1 MSRPRAVG
9 AILIVALSGF
19 LIGFDGSLFTGAVI
33 FIGSKFALSNFEMGW
48 AVTSHTLAAT
58 LSIVA
63 AGPLADRFG
72 RRTVLRAAAVAFAVS
87 AAVAAAAT
95 TFGGLIV
102 ARLLSGLA
110 VGAVFVAAPMYIAEI
125 APPAV
130 RGRMITFSQLFV
142 VTGIFLA
149 FSSNYAIV
157 RLEDAGATWL
167 EVLDLPHSGWRWM
180 LGIGVVPAVVYLFAL
195 LFVPESP
202 RWHAMHGRFD
212 AARRILTRAH
222 GETLADA
229 ELVEVRTSI
238 ARDAGRSDATLRD
251 LLAPRLRGVLVI
263 GLFVAVLQQ
272 ITGINSV
279 FAYATVIFERAAGA
293 LDVDDAAFMQ
303 TMLVGFVN
311 LVSTL
316 IALLLIDRVGRR
328 PLFLCGTAGIALSLL
343 LTAYG
348 FNANDGAM
356 NPSLVLAGLLGFVG
370 CFAFSLGPGMWVLFS
385 EIFPNRVRGIAISC
399 VGFVNSS
406 VCAVVQFLF
415 PWQMETH
422 GGART
427 FLLYAL
433 FACTGFVMLIK
444 ILPETRGRS
453 LEQLEETLVRKS

>member
-1 MSRPRAVG
+1 MSPPRAIST
-9 AILIVALSGF
+9 ILIVALSGF
-19 LIGFDGSLFTGAVI
+19 LVGFDGSLFTGAVI
-33 FIGSKFALSNFEMGW
+33 FIQSKFALSNFEMGW
-48 AVTSHTLAAT
+48 AVTSHTLTAT
-58 LSIVA
+58 LAIVV

-72 RRTVLRAAAVAFAVS
+72 RRTVLRAAAIVFAVS
-87 AAVAAAAT
+87 AAVAAAAPS
-95 TFGGLIV
+95 FGALIL
-102 ARLLSGLA
+102 ARLLSGLG

-130 RGRMITFSQLFV
+130 RGRMVTFNQLFI

-157 RLEDAGATWL
+157 RLEDAGASW
-167 EVLDLPHSGWRWM
+167 LDLRESSWRWM
-180 LGIGVVPAVVYLFAL
+180 LGLGVVPAAVYLLAL

-212 AARRILTRAH
+212 SARRILTRAH

-229 ELVEVRTSI
+229 ELAEVRASI
-238 ARDAGRSDATLRD
+238 ARDAGEGDATLRD
-251 LLAPRLRGVLVI
+251 LLAPRLRGVLLV
-263 GLFVAVLQQ
+263 GLLVGIVQQ

-293 LDVDDAAFMQ
+293 FGVEDAAFMQ

-311 LVSTL
+311 LVSTM
-316 IALLLIDRVGRR
+316 IALALIDRVGRR
-328 PLFLCGTAGIALSLL
+328 PLLLCGTAGIALSLM

-348 FNANDGAM
+348 FNADDGALD
-356 NPSLVLAGLLGFVG
+356 PTLVLAGLLGFVA

-385 EIFPNRVRGIAISC
+385 EIFPNRVRGLAISC

-406 VCAVVQFLF
+406 VCVVVQFLF
-415 PWQMETH
+415 PWQMDTH

-427 FLLYAL
+427 FLLYAV
-433 FACTGFVMLIK
+433 FACIGFVLLAK
-444 ILPETRGRS
+444 LLPETRGRS
-453 LEQLEETLVRKS
+453 LEELEETLVRKS

>member
-1 MSRPRAVG
+1 MSPPRAIG
-9 AILIVALSGF
+9 TILIVALSGF
-19 LIGFDGSLFTGAVI
+19 LVGFDGSLFTGAVI
-33 FIGSKFALSNFEMGW
+33 FIESKFALSNFEMGW
-48 AVTSHTLAAT
+48 AVTSHTLTAT
-58 LSIVA
+58 LAIVA

-95 TFGGLIV
+95 SFGGLILG
-102 ARLLSGLA
+102 RLLSGLA

-130 RGRMITFSQLFV
+130 RGRMITLNQLFI

-157 RLEDAGATWL
+157 RLDNAGAGWL
-167 EVLDLPHSGWRWM
+167 AVLDLRESSWRWM

-222 GETLADA
+222 GATLADA
-229 ELVEVRTSI
+229 ELVEVRASI
-238 ARDAGRSDATLRD
+238 ERDKGGSDATLRD
-251 LLAPRLRGVLVI
+251 LLAPRLRRVLMI
-263 GLFVAVLQQ
+263 GLLVGIVQQ

-293 LDVDDAAFMQ
+293 IDVDDAAFMQ
-303 TMLVGFVN
+303 TMLVGVVN
-311 LVSTL
+311 LVSTV

-328 PLFLCGTAGIALSLL
+328 PLLLCGTAGIALSLV

-356 NPSLVLAGLLGFVG
+356 DPTLVLAGLLGFVG

-385 EIFPNRVRGIAISC
+385 EIFPNRVRGLAISC

-406 VCAVVQFLF
+406 VCVVVQFLF

-433 FACTGFVMLIK
+433 FACAGFVLLIK
-444 ILPETRGRS
+444 MLPETRGRS
-453 LEQLEETLVRKS
+453 LEELEESLVRDP